1 MKNKKSK
8 IVAPALGLI
17 LLSTAASI
25 SGSVAWFTANRTAT
39 VTGGTFAVVKT
50 SDNLAVTLGAGVGTA
65 VNNTTKAVTTKH
77 NYVLT
82 DASFDHTAGALNV
95 VTPDTPREKVLLNTP
110 IASLAAGDAA
120 AELLVNRGI
129 NTYSAFTW
137 TMTFTLDFSASA
149 TKKQGLFLDL
159 GADDTYMHEVVKQ
172 TIASGDLSTTDAAG
186 LFEDEEL
193 TTPAKAT
200 QAGKI
205 DATQYTGEASYDFYK
220 ESNVA
225 PDSTGKAFRIAF
237 VPTAVADTGDNTHG
251 SKFYTKVWA
260 DNEAQTPANLAECKF
275 IDGAGVGDLL
285 VSDGSEDPAN
295 PTAYDTETGS
305 WSYVTDAW
313 KYASATAGEG
323 KVLMKSGD
331 NTRIPTD
338 GDNGN
343 TDSALL
349 ASNSNYLG
357 FFNVNPGASV
367 AVTFTCVAW
376 FEGSHPEIV
385 NSATDFERIVS
396 SMKFGL
402 SELKA

>member
-1 MKNKKSK
+1 MVGN
-8 IVAPALGLI
+8 
-17 LLSTAASI
+17 
-25 SGSVAWFTANRTAT
+25 TANRTAT

-50 SDNLAVTLGAGVGTA
+50 SDNLAVTLGAGVGTT

-186 LFEDEEL
+186 LFDDEEM
-193 TTPAKAT
+193 TTPATADPET
-200 QAGKI
+200 GKL
-205 DATQYTGEASYDFYK
+205 DATHYTGEESYDFYK

-225 PDSTGKAFRIAF
+225 PDHTGKAFRIAF
-237 VPTAVADTGDNTHG
+237 VPTAVVDTGDDAHG

-260 DNEAQTPANLAECKF
+260 DNETSVEGEGKF
-275 IDGAGVGDLL
+275 IDGAAVGNLL
-285 VSDGSEDPAN
+285 DSDSAPTN
-295 PTAYDTETGS
+295 PTAYNNETGS
-305 WSYVTDAW
+305 WYYDTSAW
-313 KYASATAGEG
+313 KYASATAGDG

-338 GDNGN
+338 SDDGN
-343 TDSALL
+343 TDSDLL
-349 ASNSNYLG
+349 ENNSNYLG